1 MNLKSII
8 ESILFV
14 SGEPLAISKICKIT
28 KQEKEEVERAL
39 GELAKEYSEGK
50 KGIGIIR
57 KEESVQMVSNP
68 ENSEFVGGL
77 VKSELQESLGKA
89 SLEVLSIVA
98 YRGPIARFGIEEIR
112 GVNSSFI
119 LRNLLLRGLVERVN
133 NPRDS
138 RGYLY
143 KISFD
148 FMKKLGIE
156 DISGLPDFEKLSKD
170 ERVNSVIESENK
182 EVTEN

>member
-1 MNLKSII
+1 MKTENIKSIV

-28 KQEKEEVERAL
+28 KQKKEEMENILSEMEKEYAQ
-39 GELAKEYSEGK
+39 GK
-50 KGIGIIR
+50 RGIGIIR
-57 KEESVQMVSNP
+57 KEDSVQLVSNP
-68 ENSEFVGGL
+68 ENSEFVGDL

-89 SLEVLSIVA
+89 ALEVLSVIA
-98 YRGPIARFGIEEIR
+98 YRGPIARFGIDEIR

-119 LRNLLLRGLVERVN
+119 LRNLLMRGLVEREN
-133 NPRDS
+133 NPKDS

-148 FMKKLGIE
+148 FMKKLGIA
-156 DISGLPDFEKLSKD
+156 DISELPDFEKLSKD
-170 ERVNSVIESENK
+170 ERVDLIVENLEK
-182 EVTEN
+182 E

>member
-14 SGEPLAISKICKIT
+14 SGEPLAVSKICKIT

-39 GELAKEYSEGK
+39 SELVKEYSDGT
-50 KGIGIIR
+50 KGIGVIR
-57 KEESVQMVSNP
+57 KEEDVQMVSNP
-68 ENSEFVGGL
+68 DNSEFVSAL

-89 SLEVLSIVA
+89 SLEVLSVVA

-119 LRNLLLRGLVERVN
+119 LRNLLLRGLIERVS
-133 NPRDS
+133 NPKDS

-148 FMKKLGIE
+148 FMKKLGIG
-156 DISGLPDFEKLSKD
+156 DIKELPDFEKLSKD
-170 ERVNSVIESENK
+170 ERANLVVESEK
-182 EVTEN
+182 ASEN

>member
-14 SGEPLAISKICKIT
+14 SGEPLAVSKICKIT
-28 KQEKEEVERAL
+28 KQEKEKIENVLVEL
-39 GELAKEYSEGK
+39 VKEYSEEK
-50 KGIGIIR
+50 RGIGIIR

-68 ENSEFVGGL
+68 ENSEFVEGL

-89 SLEVLSIVA
+89 ALEVLSVIA

-119 LRNLLLRGLVERVN
+119 LRNLLMRGLVERIS
-133 NPRDS
+133 NPKDS

-148 FMKKLGIE
+148 FIKKLGIA
-156 DISGLPDFEKLSKD
+156 DISELPDFEKLSKD
-170 ERVNSVIESENK
+170 ERADLIVENLEK
-182 EVTEN
+182 E